1 MGGAA
6 ELAAARQ
13 RVEDELAKL
22 ESVLAGGDP
31 FTPPRAPAGGVDGSP
46 QSIWEVA
53 VERYSRSHIDD
64 ELERITQFLTVGT
77 LGGP

>member
-1 MGGAA
+1 MGAS
-6 ELAAARQ
+6 L
-13 RVEDELAKL
+13 D
-22 ESVLAGGDP
+22 SSS
-31 FTPPRAPAGGVDGSP
+31 SP

-64 ELERITQFLTVGT
+64 ELERINQFLTVGT